1 MKTIIL
7 NEFDIFH
14 GPLILVNK
22 EHQIQ
27 YKNHLNLVPY
37 SLEHKE
43 IQLDAKTASMLS
55 KLLESIHCKN
65 EIIPVSGYRS
75 KEEQEEIFE
84 NSLLENGAEFT
95 HKYVAYPDQSEHQ
108 TGLAIDLGENSDS
121 IDFIRPKFSYTGIC
135 GAFRAKAAQYGFI
148 ERYSQGKE
156 ITTGIAHEPWHF
168 RYVGYPHSYLI
179 EYNGLSLEEYI
190 QFIKNYPY
198 EGEHLSIKQ
207 RGAEIHVFF
216 AESKE
221 GKTEIE
227 LSDHDL
233 YQISG
238 NNVDGFIVTVWRQ
251 FS

>member
-1 MKTIIL
+1 MRRITL
-7 NEFDIFH
+7 NELDIFH

-27 YKNHLNLVPY
+27 NKNNLNLVPY

-55 KLLESIHCKN
+55 KLLESINCDN

-75 KEEQEEIFE
+75 KEEQEEIFD
-84 NSLLENGAEFT
+84 NSLLENGIDFT
-95 HKYVAYPDQSEHQ
+95 HKYVAFPDHSEHQ
-108 TGLAIDLGENSDS
+108 TGLAIDLGENGDS

-135 GAFRAKAAQYGFI
+135 GEFRAKAPQYGFI
-148 ERYSQGKE
+148 ERYSKGKE
-156 ITTGIAHEPWHF
+156 TMTGIAHEPWHF

-190 QFIKNYPY
+190 QFIKKYPY
-198 EGEHLSIKQ
+198 QGEHLTIKNK
-207 RGAEIHVFF
+207 GTEVKVFF
-216 AESKE
+216 VESIAD
-221 GKTEIE
+221 KTVIE
-227 LSDHDL
+227 LSNNDL

-238 NNVDGFIVTVWRQ
+238 NNVDGFIITVWRQ
-251 FS
+251 YS